1 MRTKIISGV
10 FFLALILSC
19 GTKSA
24 VSTRT
29 ETNSKTDEVAV
40 DPKKAVKNVVMTQA
54 LAEGKESY
62 ENNCAKCHKLFEP
75 TEYSKE
81 NWAPILVEMQMKAKL
96 NDVEMASISNYIY
109 SQL

>member
-1 MRTKIISGV
+1 MKTKIISSV
-10 FFLALILSC
+10 FFLALFISC

-24 VSTRT
+24 VSKRT
-29 ETNSKTDEVAV
+29 ETNSKTEVAV
-40 DPKKAVKNVVMTQA
+40 APEKAVKNVVITQA
-54 LAEGKESY
+54 LAKGKESY

-75 TEYSKE
+75 KEYSKE

-96 NDVEMASISNYIY
+96 DDVEMASISNYIY

>member
-1 MRTKIISGV
+1 MRTKIISAV
-10 FFLALILSC
+10 FFIGLLISC

-29 ETNSKTDEVAV
+29 ETNSKTEEVAV
-40 DPKKAVKNVVMTQA
+40 ASKKEAKTVVMTQA

-62 ENNCAKCHKLFEP
+62 ENNCAKCHRLFEA

-81 NWAPILVEMQMKAKL
+81 NWAPILVKMQMKAKL
-96 NDVEMASISNYIY
+96 DDAQMASISNYIY
-109 SQL
+109 AQL